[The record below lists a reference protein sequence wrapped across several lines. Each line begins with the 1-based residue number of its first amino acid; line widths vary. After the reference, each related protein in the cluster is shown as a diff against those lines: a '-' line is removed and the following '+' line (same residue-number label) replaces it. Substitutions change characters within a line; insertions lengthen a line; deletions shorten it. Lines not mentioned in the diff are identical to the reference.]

1 MASVLVP
8 LAQGCEELEAITVVD
23 LLRRAGIDVVTAGLD
38 DRPVRASRGSVL
50 LPDMTLDQALERDY
64 DMVVLPGG
72 LPGAD
77 HLDNDERVH
86 DLLKSMAG
94 SGGYTAAICAA
105 PKVLASAGLLDGRRI
120 AHTGLVQC
128 GRCELS
134 ALPDPSML
142 FECVPCRHVA
152 VDACR
157 QAFHLVRH
165 QVEFQRIER
174 TCRGRTPVASFACLA
189 LCRPQQL
196 RDLCQ

>member
-50 LPDMTLDQALERDY
+50 LPDMNLEQALQGNY

-105 PKVLASAGLLDGRRI
+105 PKVLARAGLLQGRR
-120 AHTGLVQC
+120 ATSYPGAFAPESVPGLEYVDQAVVTDGKVITSRGPGTAMDFALELIEKLA
-128 GRCELS
+128 GREKRDEVEA
-134 ALPDPSML
+134 ALL
-142 FECVPCRHVA
+142 
-152 VDACR
+152 
-157 QAFHLVRH
+157 
-165 QVEFQRIER
+165 
-174 TCRGRTPVASFACLA
+174 
-189 LCRPQQL
+189 RPGP
-196 RDLCQ
+196 